1 LIQQVASYSFDDT
14 MMTQLK
20 AAAALLEASDGDC
33 SRSDNRMLQLPPNYL
48 VHPFTAVTS
57 AQQLLL
63 GFQQTLDCLKLTAPR
78 CSLMMWSAAGK
89 GTRYYSNTVS
99 GDSVVETATD
109 CCGLGKTAVKTLQLL
124 GDILPARLQQLAQSP
139 GGRQE
144 LALLYAY
151 LYDAVGRRSMFE
163 VLGVLHMTS
172 GRLLLSVS

>member
-1 LIQQVASYSFDDT
+1 MPADSHCCCFLFRFQIQQQAASYSFDDT
-14 MMTQLK
+14 MTHLK
-20 AAAALLEASDGDC
+20 AAAALLEASDDGR
-33 SRSDNRMLQLPPNYL
+33 SRSHGMPQLPPNYL
-48 VHPFTAVTS
+48 VQPFTAAVTS

-124 GDILPARLQQLAQSP
+124 GDILPVLAW
-139 GGRQE
+139 
-144 LALLYAY
+144 
-151 LYDAVGRRSMFE
+151 
-163 VLGVLHMTS
+163 
-172 GRLLLSVS
+172 